1 MGGEAGGAN
10 LACDA
15 ALEDVQSYDHE
26 QVGQWSSHII
36 INNPQCPLTPQKP
49 SMATN
54 TVLQSLIEA
63 TTPDQPD
70 DDAETDNPQPP
81 PYRFNVNCTIIQQ
94 GVTAPDTPESRE
106 KVGKRGMHSA
116 SGAYWDV
123 SRDGMWTFKYPNAE
137 DKGLDLVLNIVWFG
151 AN

>member
-1 MGGEAGGAN
+1 MGGEAGGTN
-10 LACDA
+10 LPIPIADLTEIATDACDA

-36 INNPQCPLTPQKP
+36 
-49 SMATN
+49 N

>member
-1 MGGEAGGAN
+1 MGGEAGGTN
-10 LACDA
+10 LPIPIADLTEIA
-15 ALEDVQSYDHE
+15 TDVCAHSNDWLYKYL
-26 QVGQWSSHII
+26 S
-36 INNPQCPLTPQKP
+36 LTIH
-49 SMATN
+49 SL
-54 TVLQSLIEA
+54 LQSLIEA
-63 TTPDQPD
+63 TTPDHPD

>member
-10 LACDA
+10 LPIPIADLTEIATDACDA

-36 INNPQCPLTPQKP
+36 
-49 SMATN
+49 N

>member
-10 LACDA
+10 LPIPIADLTEIATDACDA

-36 INNPQCPLTPQKP
+36 
-49 SMATN
+49 N

-94 GVTAPDTPESRE
+94 GVTAPDTPESRD

>member
-1 MGGEAGGAN
+1 MGGEAGAGN
-10 LACDA
+10 LPIPIADLTEIATEACDT
-15 ALEDVQSYDHE
+15 ALEDVKGYEHE

-36 INNPQCPLTPQKP
+36 
-49 SMATN
+49 N
-54 TVLQSLIEA
+54 TVLQALIEA

-70 DDAETDNPQPP
+70 DAEPDTPQAP

-94 GVTAPDTPESRE
+94 GVTAPETPESRE
-106 KVGKRGMHSA
+106 KAGKRGMHSA

-151 AN
+151 TN